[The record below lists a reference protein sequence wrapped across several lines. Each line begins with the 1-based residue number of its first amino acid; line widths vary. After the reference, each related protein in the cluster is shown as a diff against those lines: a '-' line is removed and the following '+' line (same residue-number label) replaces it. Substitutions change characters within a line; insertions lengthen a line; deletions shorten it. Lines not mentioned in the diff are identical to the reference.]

1 MTVAV
6 EQRCGQVPRSWLR
19 MKMNFGSFSSVVR
32 KEMQLP
38 NVGKMLSGQGQMI
51 VIRGSQMVGIVLSK
65 VHTCEYFCGSI
76 WKAYKDQPF

>member
-1 MTVAV
+1 MTVAA

-38 NVGKMLSGQGQMI
+38 NTGKMLSGQGQIMLK
-51 VIRGSQMVGIVLSK
+51 R
-65 VHTCEYFCGSI
+65 
-76 WKAYKDQPF
+76 KASVQSRQAMAPF

>member
-38 NVGKMLSGQGQMI
+38 NVGKMFSGQGQIMLK
-51 VIRGSQMVGIVLSK
+51 R
-65 VHTCEYFCGSI
+65 
-76 WKAYKDQPF
+76 KASVQSR